1 MPHAAPRVA
10 DIAHSYKSCSRLN
23 VAKSV
28 VAPLPPSKGYIPP
41 TAIRILSTFEPRS
54 SLSFA
59 LSSREIAE
67 RTGIPRR
74 TVNYWLR
81 KLVAMGYVAR
91 VGKPRSPSTVYT
103 LTYEG
108 VRALT
113 SSNFPLTQFLTWQSA
128 LQTTRAGPTL
138 CVDGDFGKGKSLS
151 MERAKRG
158 KKFAKTIRVVPLPPL
173 ALRWWVEL
181 DGKVPGFRE
190 LGFRL
195 PARRLLRW
203 LKGLGLLE
211 RRRKRVK
218 RVVVYAK
225 GKTVHVDVATSL
237 APDEALLLGPSAHWR
252 EYVFAYVSVAAAALA
267 AGVDKR
273 LLHSLLAALRV

>member
-28 VAPLPPSKGYIPP
+28 VAPLPPSKGYIPR

-128 LQTTRAGPTL
+128 LQTTRAGPT
-138 CVDGDFGKGKSLS
+138 FPR
-151 MERAKRG
+151 E
-158 KKFAKTIRVVPLPPL
+158 FAKTIRVVPLPPL